1 MKYYEGI
8 DYWVRYVDFPNMASE
23 SVIVSHGDGTFTIYI
38 NTLFCVEK
46 QQERL
51 AHELNHLKD
60 EHFYRDD
67 LSIASIERQADNV
80 KKYEVLSMPAM

>member
-1 MKYYEGI
+1 MKYYEGM
-8 DYWVRYVDFPNMASE
+8 DYWVRYVQFPNMASE
-23 SVIVSHGDGTFTIYI
+23 SVVVSNGDGTFTIYI

-51 AHELNHLKD
+51 AHELKHLKD

-67 LSIASIERQADNV
+67 LSITSIERQADKV
-80 KKYEVLSMPAM
+80 KKYEVFPMAAM